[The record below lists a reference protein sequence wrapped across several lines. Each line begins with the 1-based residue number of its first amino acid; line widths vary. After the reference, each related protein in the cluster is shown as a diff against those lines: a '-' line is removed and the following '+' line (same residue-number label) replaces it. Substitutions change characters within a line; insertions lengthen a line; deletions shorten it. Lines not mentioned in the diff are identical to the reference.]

1 MNITLRDYQSS
12 AIHALRASY
21 RAGHRAPLLVCPTG
35 GGKTIMFA
43 AITQSAA
50 ARGHRVLILVH
61 RRELIRQASQ
71 KLSQADVPHGV
82 IAAGDPEADHPVQ
95 VASVQTLARRLD
107 RLSWRP
113 DLIVIDEA
121 HHAVAGT
128 WRKILEHWPHALR
141 LGVTATPLRQDGR
154 GLCSMFDHL
163 VEGPTVAT
171 LVDHGYLST
180 ARVFAP
186 PQVADLSG
194 LRSRGGDYA
203 QDQLAD
209 RLDRPTV
216 TGDAIDHYQ
225 RLCNQKRAIAF
236 CCSAKHAESV
246 ATAFNLQ
253 GVPAATLLGTTPSEQ
268 RDQLVRQFA
277 AGTIRVL
284 VTVDVVSEGFD
295 CPAAEV
301 AILLRPTQSEGLYL
315 QQVGR
320 VLRPAPGKPHAL
332 ILDHVGNVHRHGFPD
347 DHRDWSLADRPRRG
361 PKGDGPPAPTV
372 RTCETCFAAFA
383 PQPVCPVCGTPAK
396 LSSREIQQRE
406 GELQELARAAVA
418 QARARDRRQQG
429 KARSLPELLAIAK
442 QRGYSAGWAYKLHN
456 ARSSRA

>member
-12 AIHALRASY
+12 AIHSLRAAY

-50 ARGHRVLILVH
+50 ARGNRVLILVH

-82 IAAGDPEADHPVQ
+82 IAAGDPKADHPVQ

-107 RLSWRP
+107 QLSWQP

-128 WRKILEHWPHALR
+128 WRKILDHWPHALR

-180 ARVFAP
+180 AKIFAP
-186 PQVADLSG
+186 PQVADLTG
-194 LRSRGGDYA
+194 LRTRAGDFNA
-203 QDQLAD
+203 EELTE

-236 CCSAKHAESV
+236 CCSTKHADSV
-246 ATAFNLQ
+246 ADAFNLR
-253 GVPAATLLGTTPSEQ
+253 GVPAATLLGSTPTDE
-268 RDQLVRQFA
+268 RDGLVRQFA

-320 VLRPAPGKPHAL
+320 VLRPAPDKPHAL

-361 PKGDGPPAPTV
+361 SKDGPPAPTV

-396 LSSREIQQRE
+396 LSSREIQQKE

-418 QARARDRRQQG
+418 QARVRDRRQQG

-442 QRGYSAGWAYKLHN
+442 QRGYSAGWAYKVHN

>member
-1 MNITLRDYQSS
+1 
-12 AIHALRASY
+12 
-21 RAGHRAPLLVCPTG
+21 
-35 GGKTIMFA
+35 
-43 AITQSAA
+43 
-50 ARGHRVLILVH
+50 
-61 RRELIRQASQ
+61 
-71 KLSQADVPHGV
+71 
-82 IAAGDPEADHPVQ
+82 
-95 VASVQTLARRLD
+95 
-107 RLSWRP
+107 
-113 DLIVIDEA
+113 
-121 HHAVAGT
+121 
-128 WRKILEHWPHALR
+128 
-141 LGVTATPLRQDGR
+141 
-154 GLCSMFDHL
+154 MFDHL

-253 GVPAATLLGTTPSEQ
+253 GVPAATLLGTTPTEE

-361 PKGDGPPAPTV
+361 SKDGAPAPTV

>member
-1 MNITLRDYQSS
+1 M
-12 AIHALRASY
+12 
-21 RAGHRAPLLVCPTG
+21 
-35 GGKTIMFA
+35 GKTVCFA

-50 ARGHRVLILVH
+50 ARGNRVLILVH

-82 IAAGDPEADHPVQ
+82 IAAGDPEADYPVQ

-128 WRKILEHWPHALR
+128 WRKILDHWPHALR

-171 LVDHGYLST
+171 LVHHGYLST
-180 ARVFAP
+180 AKIFAP
-186 PQVADLSG
+186 PQVADLTG
-194 LRSRGGDYA
+194 LRTRAGDYQA
-203 QDQLAD
+203 EELTE

-236 CCSAKHAESV
+236 CCSTKHADSV
-246 ATAFNLQ
+246 ASGFNSR
-253 GVPAATLLGTTPSEQ
+253 GVPAATLLGSTPADE
-268 RDQLVRQFA
+268 RDDLVRQFA

-320 VLRPAPGKPHAL
+320 VLRPAPDKPHAL

-361 PKGDGPPAPTV
+361 AKDGPPAPTV
-372 RTCETCFAAFA
+372 RTCEACFAAFP
-383 PQPVCPVCGTPAK
+383 PQPICPVCGTLAK

-406 GELQELARAAVA
+406 GELQELARASLA

>member
-171 LVDHGYLST
+171 LTNHGYLST

-225 RLCNQKRAIAF
+225 RLCNHKRAIAF

-320 VLRPAPGKPHAL
+320 VLRPAPDKPHAL

-347 DHRDWSLADRPRRG
+347 DHRNWSLADRPRRG
-361 PKGDGPPAPTV
+361 AKDGPPAPTV
-372 RTCETCFAAFA
+372 RTCETCFAAFP

-396 LSSREIQQRE
+396 LSSREIQQKE

>member
-1 MNITLRDYQSS
+1 MNIPLRDYQSS
-12 AIHALRASY
+12 AIHDLRAAY

-35 GGKTIMFA
+35 GGKTIVFA

-50 ARGHRVLILVH
+50 ARGNRVLILVH

-71 KLSQADVPHGV
+71 KLSQADVPHGL
-82 IAAGDPEADHPVQ
+82 IAAGIPEADHPVQ
-95 VASVQTLARRLD
+95 VASVQTLARRLAQ
-107 RLSWRP
+107 LAWKP

-128 WRKILEHWPHALR
+128 WRKILEHWPDALR

-163 VEGPTVAT
+163 VKGPSVAT
-171 LVDHGYLST
+171 LTHQGFLCPP
-180 ARVFAP
+180 RVFAP

-203 QDQLAD
+203 QDQLAE

-225 RLCNQKRAIAF
+225 RLCNHRRAIAF
-236 CCSAKHAESV
+236 CVSTKHAQSV
-246 ATAFNLQ
+246 SAAFNSN
-253 GVPAATLLGTTPSEQ
+253 GVPAATLLGSTPADE
-268 RDQLVRQFA
+268 RDNLVRQLA
-277 AGTIRVL
+277 AGTLSVL

-320 VLRPAPGKPHAL
+320 VLRPAPDKPHAL

-361 PKGDGPPAPTV
+361 AKDGPPAPTV
-372 RTCETCFAAFA
+372 RTCESCFAAFP

-396 LSSREIQQRE
+396 LSTREIQQKE

-442 QRGYSAGWAYKLHN
+442 QRGYSAGWAHRVHN